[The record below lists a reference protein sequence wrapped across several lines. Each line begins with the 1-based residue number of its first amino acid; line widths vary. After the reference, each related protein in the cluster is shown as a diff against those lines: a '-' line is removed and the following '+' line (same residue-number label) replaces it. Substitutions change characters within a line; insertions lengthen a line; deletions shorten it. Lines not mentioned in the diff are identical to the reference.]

1 MLKLIALIL
10 TAADVQA
17 AGGGAHGGHISELI
31 LPAWNFIPLFLVMV
45 VLLRKPISAAFTKN
59 AEDVESL
66 YNVAEE
72 KDKAAQIKLD
82 MYEKKMNSLKSESEK
97 IMKETKDQIEEFEKA
112 SASETVGMIEKLNL
126 NADQKVAYEKD
137 QAVRAINASLVDEVI
152 AKAKSKINENKD
164 YKDKVTNKLVSEI

>member
-10 TAADVQA
+10 TVANVQA

-59 AEDVESL
+59 AEDVEAL

-72 KDKAAQIKLD
+72 KDKEAQIKLD

-97 IMKETKDQIEEFEKA
+97 IMKETRGQIEEFEKA
-112 SASETVGMIEKLNL
+112 SATETVELIEKLNID
-126 NADQKVAYEKD
+126 ADQKVAYEKD
-137 QAVRAINASLVDEVI
+137 QAVRSINASLVDEVI

-164 YKDKVTNKLVSEI
+164 YKDKATNKLIAEI

>member
-10 TAADVQA
+10 TVADVQA
-17 AGGGAHGGHISELI
+17 AGGGHGGHISELI
-31 LPAWNFIPLFLVMV
+31 LPAWNFVPLLIVMI

-59 AEDVESL
+59 AEEVEAL

-72 KDKAAQIKLD
+72 KDKEAQIKLD

-97 IMKETKDQIEEFEKA
+97 IMKETKEQIEKFEKQNA
-112 SASETVGMIEKLNL
+112 EETVNMIQKLNED
-126 NADQKVAYEKD
+126 ADQKVAYEKD
-137 QAVRAINASLVDEVI
+137 QAVRAINASLVDQVI
-152 AKAKSKINENKD
+152 SKAKSKINENKE